1 MINCLGEKMIK
12 YIIEQNNKLD
22 FKKQLDVENPF
33 NFDLK
38 QLTPNTKIHL
48 VDYSKINNEIIVKF
62 STQKSCLTVVKSI
75 INLYPNLIF
84 SLNLDF
90 WKDYQCRSVLFKTA
104 LRTISARELISS
116 DNKDNID
123 LFKNKYSQFLKDNNL
138 GGIDKIEL
146 VLQ

>member
-1 MINCLGEKMIK
+1 MIK
-12 YIIEQNNKLD
+12 YIIERNNKLD
-22 FKKQLDVENPF
+22 FEKQLDVENPF

-48 VDYSKINNEIIVKF
+48 VDYLKINNEIIVKF

-90 WKDYQCRSVLFKTA
+90 WKDYQCRSILLKTA
-104 LRTISARELISS
+104 LRTISARELISN
-116 DNKDNID
+116 DDKNNID

-138 GGIDKIEL
+138 GGIDEIEL